1 MEGVEEIAEYVA
13 DEKLA
18 QLRETIENL
27 AEWSEEFVS
36 RLNNLER
43 EMNSSITDVKT
54 LSK

>member
-18 QLRETIENL
+18 QLKETINNL
-27 AEWSEEFVS
+27 AEWSDEFTN
-36 RLNNLER
+36 RLNKIEKN
-43 EMNSSITDVKT
+43 MNSSITDVKT